1 LVTELTGKMMKKIKV
16 AHLFNEINFSGAEIM
31 YAQAAPLLQE
41 QGFELIA
48 VSTGAGEGNYVQQYQ
63 QANYKIYHKP
73 VVALSI
79 RAIPQFIMYYVDF
92 YRFLKKEHIE
102 ILHIHRSNLVFVA
115 LVAWLARVR
124 CIKTQH
130 NTFHNRGITLPYAI
144 AWRFIL
150 RNFFN
155 VTFQTIGE
163 SVYLNEL
170 NYYKN
175 PSVRVNNWFDE
186 KRFYPAHTNEE
197 KIRLRNQF
205 AIPHDAFVIISTG
218 SCSHIK
224 NHHDIIKALALVKDK
239 IKCVYLHLGQG
250 ATEQEEKQLAVELGV
265 SEMIRFLGN
274 QDTVRDYLVAADLF
288 IMTSKFEG
296 LGNAALEAMACRLP
310 CILYDVPGLR
320 DLIKNDNNGFLIAP
334 DHRLLADKMIDVQ
347 QNSSN
352 ALERA
357 NTAFSFASCEFS
369 MPISV
374 QKIMALYRS

>member
-1 LVTELTGKMMKKIKV
+1 MKMMNKIKV

-48 VSTGAGEGNYVQQYQ
+48 VATGEGEGNYVQQYL

-79 RAIPQFIMYYVDF
+79 RAIPQFIEYNVNF

-102 ILHIHRSNLVFVA
+102 VLHIHRSDLVFVTII
-115 LVAWLARVR
+115 AWLANVR

-130 NTFHNRGITLPYAI
+130 NTFRNRWFTLPYAI
-144 AWRFIL
+144 AWRFML
-150 RNFFN
+150 RTFFK

-170 NYYKN
+170 NYYEN

-186 KRFYPAHTNEE
+186 KKFYPAETNEE
-197 KIRLRNQF
+197 KIRLRNEL
-205 AIPHDAFVIISTG
+205 AIPKDAFVIISTG
-218 SCSHIK
+218 SCSAIK
-224 NHHDIIKALALVKDK
+224 NHHDIIKALALVKVK
-239 IKCVYLHLGQG
+239 IDCVYLHLGQG
-250 ATEQEEKQLAVELGV
+250 ATEQEEKQLAIDLGV

-274 QDTVRDYLVAADLF
+274 QNTVRDYLVAADLY

-296 LGNAALEAMACRLP
+296 LSIASIEAMACKVP
-310 CILYDVPGLR
+310 CVLYDAPGLR
-320 DLIKNDNNGFLIAP
+320 DLIKNDDNGFLIAS
-334 DHRLLADKMIDVQ
+334 DYHLLADKILDMQ
-347 QNSSN
+347 KNPTN
-352 ALERA
+352 ALKKA
-357 NTAFSFASCEFS
+357 NNAFAFASREFS
-369 MPISV
+369 MSVSV
-374 QKIMALYRS
+374 QKIIALYKHKN